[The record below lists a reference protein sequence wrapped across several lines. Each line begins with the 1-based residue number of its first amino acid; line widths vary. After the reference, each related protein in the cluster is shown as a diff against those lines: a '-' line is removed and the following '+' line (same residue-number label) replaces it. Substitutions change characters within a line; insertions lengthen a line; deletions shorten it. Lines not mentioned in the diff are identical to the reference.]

1 MKKKIFAL
9 IGCAFMV
16 SSMLTGCGK
25 AYPKIT
31 VEASEWEGE
40 SLKIGV
46 GNKYK
51 YDRYEKSDT
60 DDGCVVSIYFKNSS
74 EAD

>member
-1 MKKKIFAL
+1 MKKRIFAM
-9 IGCAFMV
+9 IGCAFIA
-16 SSMLTGCGK
+16 SSMLVGCGK

-60 DDGCVVSIYFKNSS
+60 DDGCVVSIYFKDV
-74 EAD
+74 EEE

>member
-1 MKKKIFAL
+1 MKKRIFAL

-60 DDGCVVSIYFKNSS
+60 DDGCVVSIYFRDV
-74 EAD
+74 EEE

>member
-1 MKKKIFAL
+1 MKKRIFAL
-9 IGCAFMV
+9 IGYAFIA
-16 SSMLTGCGK
+16 SSMLVGCGK

-40 SLKIGV
+40 SLKIDV
-46 GNKYK
+46 GSKYK

-60 DDGCVVSIYFKNSS
+60 DDGCVVSIYFKDV
-74 EAD
+74 EEE

>member
-1 MKKKIFAL
+1 MKKRIFAL
-9 IGCAFMV
+9 IGCAFIA

-31 VEASEWEGE
+31 VESSEYESE

-51 YDRYEKSDT
+51 FDRYEKSDT
-60 DDGCVVSIYFKNSS
+60 DDGCVVSIYFKNNS
-74 EAD
+74 EEK

>member
-1 MKKKIFAL
+1 MKKKIFTL
-9 IGCAFMV
+9 IGCAFIA

-60 DDGCVVSIYFKNSS
+60 DDGCVVSIYFKDV
-74 EAD
+74 EEE

>member
-1 MKKKIFAL
+1 MKKRIFAL

-16 SSMLTGCGK
+16 SSMLVGCSK
-25 AYPKIT
+25 SYPKIT

-60 DDGCVVSIYFKNSS
+60 DDGCVVSIYFKDV
-74 EAD
+74 EEE